1 MSSAKAKNLTVF
13 YSFIQ
18 GLYWMNFAAIMSYS
32 GYYLLAKGFSN
43 TEIGVIIAIAG
54 ILSAILQPV
63 LASYADQLQSP
74 SLKKIILL
82 LVVFQLIFGI
92 LLLFIQ
98 TPVVIGVLYGCSI
111 ALLQILTPFISA
123 LGMESINQGKN
134 LNFGFARG
142 MGSVAYACLSYFLG
156 IATNKAGASA
166 VPVFIMIITLSL
178 TGVVAFFPFT
188 KIPAEPRQKQNPAAS
203 SSNPLVFFRKYKRF
217 TLVLLGCIFIYISHV
232 LLNNFTYQII
242 ESKGGGSSEMG
253 TATAIAAMCELPTL
267 FLFGFIVRKIRCD
280 ILLRISGVFFTIK
293 AFGSLLAPNVPVF
306 YGVQTL
312 QMLGWGLM
320 TAVSVYYVNIIMEK
334 EDVIKGQAYFT
345 MTYTL
350 GSVAAAFVGG
360 ILIDLSGVRS
370 MLLFSA
376 VMVMIG
382 TVIVFFAAE
391 RTSTDQN

>member
-1 MSSAKAKNLTVF
+1 MSSAKIKNLTVF

-32 GYYLLAKGFSN
+32 GYYLLSKGFSN

-54 ILSAILQPV
+54 ILSAVLQPA
-63 LASYADQLQSP
+63 LASYADQPQSP
-74 SLKKIILL
+74 SLKKIILF
-82 LVVFQLIFGI
+82 LVLFQLIFGV
-92 LLLFIQ
+92 LLLFMQ
-98 TPVVIGVLYGCSI
+98 VPVVIGVLYGCSI

-134 LNFGFARG
+134 LNFGIARG

-156 IATNKAGASA
+156 IATSRAGASA

-188 KIPAEPRQKQNPAAS
+188 KIPADTLHRQNPSAS

-217 TLVLLGCIFIYISHV
+217 TLVLVGCIFIYISHV

-242 ESKGGGSSEMG
+242 ESKGGGSSQMG

-267 FLFGFIVRKIRCD
+267 FLFGFIVKKIRCD
-280 ILLRISGVFFTIK
+280 ILLRISGIFFTIK

-312 QMLGWGLM
+312 QMFGWGLM
-320 TAVSVYYVNIIMEK
+320 TAVSVYYVNLIMEK

-360 ILIDLSGVRS
+360 ALIDLSGIKS
-370 MLLFSA
+370 MLLFSTIS
-376 VMVMIG
+376 VVIG
-382 TVIVFFAAE
+382 TIIVFFAAE
-391 RTSTDQN
+391 RTSSDPN